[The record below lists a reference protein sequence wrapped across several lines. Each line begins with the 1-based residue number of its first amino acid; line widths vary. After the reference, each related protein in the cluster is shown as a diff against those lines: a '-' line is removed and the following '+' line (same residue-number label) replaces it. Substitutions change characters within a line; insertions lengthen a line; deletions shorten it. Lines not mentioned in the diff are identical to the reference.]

1 MRTVRIA
8 AALGLAGILAL
19 GAPLCAM
26 AGTEKPESMD
36 QETWERLQDN
46 VLEYDELEDLV
57 ELYNPMYRQMVS
69 NIDLSLKPIEDA
81 AAGLRGAADDMM
93 ADARGMKDVNDI
105 LSKAYRSAAKGYREG
120 AKNFDKILR
129 SAQSG
134 TRNILGS
141 TRKQMTAGVQ
151 QLMLGYYQALAS
163 KELIDTGAELAQ
175 AAWESTV
182 TQRNLGMATDTDV
195 ESAQKAFQ
203 SAGSRQQTLD
213 DQLTGLK
220 QQLLYM
226 TGWSY
231 DAQSDVGAPPVPDL
245 SRIEAMDF
253 EADLNRAIGNNYT
266 LIEQR
271 SVSGKSTASH
281 TAKFRTLEESE
292 AKLKIQLESLYQ
304 AVLEGK
310 MTYEAAQTALE
321 SARITMNGT
330 ETNYQMGMVGRLEY
344 LQLKTAYLQQ
354 KMAADQAALSLV
366 QDMETYYWAVEGL
379 ADIS

>member
-8 AALGLAGILAL
+8 AALGLVGILTA
-19 GAPLCAM
+19 GAPLCSM
-26 AGTEKPESMD
+26 AQTEKPETMD
-36 QETWERLQDN
+36 QGTWDRLQDN

-69 NIDLSLKPIEDA
+69 NIDLSLKPIKDA
-81 AAGLRGAADDMM
+81 AASLRGAADDMM
-93 ADARGMKDVNDI
+93 ADARGMKDINEI
-105 LSKAYRSAAKGYREG
+105 LSKTYRAAAKGYREG

-141 TRKQMTAGVQ
+141 TRKQMTFGVQ
-151 QLMLGYYQALAS
+151 QLMLGYYQALAA
-163 KELIDTGAELAQ
+163 KELIDTGTELAQ
-175 AAWESTV
+175 AACDSIV
-182 TQRNLGMATDTDV
+182 IQRGEGTATDTDV
-195 ESAQKAFQ
+195 ENARKSLQ
-203 SAGSRQQTLD
+203 SARSRQQATY
-213 DQLTGLK
+213 DQLTSLK

-226 TGWSY
+226 TGWPY
-231 DAQSDVGAPPVPDL
+231 DAQVELGESPVPDL
-245 SRIEAMDF
+245 SEIDAINF
-253 EADLNRAIGNNYT
+253 EADSNRAIGNNYT

-271 SVSGKSTASH
+271 SVSGKTTASH
-281 TAKFRTLEESE
+281 TAKFRTLNESE
-292 AKLKIQLESLYQ
+292 AKLRIQLESLYQ
-304 AVLEGK
+304 AVLEGR
-310 MTYEAAQTALE
+310 MNYEAAMTGLE
-321 SARITMNGT
+321 SARITMNGN
-330 ETNYQMGMVGRLEY
+330 ETKYQIGMLGRLEY